1 MNMQQLLVQAQKM
14 QREMQKAQEALGKKE
29 FKVSKNG
36 IVTVVMMGSRELVSI
51 DIEEAG
57 LDKDDKEFLEM
68 TIKEAINECLSA
80 IDEENEAI
88 QAQMA
93 NRVPGF

>member
-1 MNMQQLLVQAQKM
+1 MNMQQLLMQAQKM
-14 QREMQKAQEALGKKE
+14 QREMQKAQEALSKKE